1 MVAMF
6 NKLSRKAGDKMKNK
20 CKTYNQIQGE
30 SNSHPHKY
38 AAKSEADLALC
49 EMDYSQLRQHCSL
62 VQRMMIFLEQ
72 NDAAFLDD
80 FADGKVQ
87 DSFQMQGVNHVE

>member
-20 CKTYNQIQGE
+20 CKTYNQIKGE
-30 SNSHPHKY
+30 SNLHPHRY

-49 EMDYSQLRQHCSL
+49 EMDYSQLLRHHSL
-62 VQRMMIFLEQ
+62 VKKMMDFLKENDARFLDDNYAKFLEQ
-72 NDAAFLDD
+72 LEQNE
-80 FADGKVQ
+80 
-87 DSFQMQGVNHVE
+87 GVSHVE

>member
-20 CKTYNQIQGE
+20 CKTYNEIKGE

-49 EMDYSQLRQHCSL
+49 EMDYSQLLRHYSL
-62 VQRMMIFLEQ
+62 VKKMMDFLKENDARYLDDDYAVCLEQ
-72 NDAAFLDD
+72 LEQYA
-80 FADGKVQ
+80 
-87 DSFQMQGVNHVE
+87 GVSHVE